1 MVCALMLIVPKPQ
14 STSHLKKQQTLAFCP
29 NYVAMRHAAR
39 EKTSCRGLS
48 SAFGFFVKTHKYVKG
63 EKCKETNIATGS
75 TSKPMKT
82 EVLISNEDLR
92 KKSKICLKMHIKGS
106 ARTGQGLHYLDKRVS
121 HQIQK
126 LIST

>member
-1 MVCALMLIVPKPQ
+1 
-14 STSHLKKQQTLAFCP
+14 
-29 NYVAMRHAAR
+29 
-39 EKTSCRGLS
+39 
-48 SAFGFFVKTHKYVKG
+48 
-63 EKCKETNIATGS
+63 
-75 TSKPMKT
+75 MKT